1 MGGSVIRVLR
11 SKKFLV
17 LLAELVTAVSAAAI
31 AIAAVT
37 SQQVITDTTNVH
49 LRVQR
54 TIADGFD
61 SGWHVH
67 PGVAIVQVQQGAF
80 QMYQGSCTPRTV
92 SAGDTFIEIPY
103 EPVRAV
109 ATGRIVWTTTL
120 ITNQGDLPLIPLAA
134 YSPSNANPCP

>member
-1 MGGSVIRVLR
+1 MGVIR
-11 SKKFLV
+11 SKKWLV
-17 LLAELVTAVSAAAI
+17 ALAGVIVTGIV
-31 AIAAVT
+31 AAVAIPAVL
-37 SQQVITDTTNVH
+37 SQQVVIDATTAHFRIVK
-49 LRVQR
+49 
-54 TIADGFD
+54 TAADGFD

-80 QMYQGSCTPRTV
+80 QIYQGSCTPRTV

>member
-1 MGGSVIRVLR
+1 MRFLR
-11 SKKFLV
+11 SRRFLV
-17 LLAELVTAVSAAAI
+17 LIAGLLAAGIV
-31 AIAAVT
+31 AAVAIPAVL
-37 SQQVITDTTNVH
+37 SQTVVIDATTAHFRIVK
-49 LRVQR
+49 
-54 TIADGFD
+54 TAADGFD

-80 QMYQGSCTPRTV
+80 QIYQGSCTPRTV

-120 ITNQGDLPLIPLAA
+120 ITNQGDLPLIPLSV

>member
-1 MGGSVIRVLR
+1 MGVIR
-11 SKKFLV
+11 SKKWLV
-17 LLAELVTAVSAAAI
+17 ALAGVIVTGIV
-31 AIAAVT
+31 AAVAIPAVL
-37 SQQVITDTTNVH
+37 SQQVVIDATTAHFRIVK
-49 LRVQR
+49 
-54 TIADGFD
+54 TAADGFD

-134 YSPSNANPCP
+134 YSPSNPNPCPGVG

>member
-1 MGGSVIRVLR
+1 MQVLR

-17 LLAELVTAVSAAAI
+17 VLAGLSVAGIV
-31 AIAAVT
+31 AAVAIPAVI
-37 SQQVITDTTNVH
+37 SQAVVIDATTAHFRIVK
-49 LRVQR
+49 
-54 TIADGFD
+54 TAADGFD

-92 SAGDTFIEIPY
+92 SAGDTFIEILY

-134 YSPSNANPCP
+134 YSPSNPNPCPGVG